1 MHARPRG
8 PSADGIHPSR
18 TLIDRQARDLH
29 DRPDF
34 NGAQA
39 RPWNPCGDADRLVE
53 ILSVDQVLA
62 AELFA
67 RLRER
72 PVSDE
77 RFAVAHPDARC
88 R

>member
-1 MHARPRG
+1 MRARPRG

-18 TLIDRQARDLH
+18 TLIGWQARDLH
-29 DRPDF
+29 DRPGF
-34 NGAQA
+34 NEAQA

-53 ILSVDQVLA
+53 ILAVDEKLA

-77 RFAVAHPDARC
+77 RFAVAHPDAGC

>member
-1 MHARPRG
+1 MHAGPRG

-18 TLIDRQARDLH
+18 TRIGRQASDLY

-34 NGAQA
+34 DAA
-39 RPWNPCGDADRLVE
+39 HACSWNPCGDADRLVE
-53 ILSVDQVLA
+53 ILGVDQELA

-67 RLRER
+67 RLRKR

-77 RFAVAHPDARC
+77 RFAVAHSDAGR